1 MTQDEFFNLK
11 VGDTVYFYRTVN
23 AMKIGTINAA
33 IVKKKIDKIFDRD
46 DGSRSISLEKGGAL
60 LKGIIHRF
68 DTDKDKLLYTKM
80 KDIRAKVND
89 AVNGPYRFKKYPN
102 GLKRKYENLLRQKN
116 IQPMLEK
123 YPELLI

>member
-1 MTQDEFFNLK
+1 MTQNEFFNLE

-23 AMKIGTINAA
+23 AMKLGTINAS
-33 IVKKKIDKIFDRD
+33 IVQKKIDKIFDRD
-46 DGSRSISLEKGGAL
+46 DGSRGISLENGGAL
-60 LKGIIHRF
+60 LNGIIHMF
-68 DTDKDKLLYTKM
+68 DTDKDKLMYTKM

-89 AVNGPYRFKKYPN
+89 AVNGPNRFKKYPN
-102 GLKRKYENLLRQKN
+102 GLKRKYEKLLNQRN